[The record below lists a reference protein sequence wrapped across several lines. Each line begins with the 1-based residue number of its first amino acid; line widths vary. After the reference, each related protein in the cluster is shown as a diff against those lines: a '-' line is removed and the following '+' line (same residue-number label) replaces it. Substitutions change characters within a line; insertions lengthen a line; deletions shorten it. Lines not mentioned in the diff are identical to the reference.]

1 MSDHLADALLQ
12 RDDRSIELLYFG
24 QTRKDDLITH
34 GGLSSLFIELSDLG
48 HELGVAL
55 PPADA
60 PFDALRPDQARR
72 KSRIGKDDARTCA
85 MHILVHA
92 VHLKRMRVGDT
103 ARGRMFH
110 NRQGLEFL
118 DLLIRKLLI
127 VPHMVFPVS
136 VLASAYADLEFFRTV
151 LRRHRPSDA
160 CIPFDNLPYHTLFG
174 REIRRTGK
182 PLPPISKPVPLNP
195 LTYP

>member
-60 PFDALRPDQARR
+60 TFDALRPDQARR
-72 KSRIGKDDARTCA
+72 KSRIGKDDARPCA

-151 LRRHRPSDA
+151 LRRRRPSDA
-160 CIPFDNLPYHTLFG
+160 CIPFDNLPHYTLFG
-174 REIRRTGK
+174 QEIRRTGK
-182 PLPPISKPVPLNP
+182 PLPL
-195 LTYP
+195 

>member
-1 MSDHLADALLQ
+1 
-12 RDDRSIELLYFG
+12 
-24 QTRKDDLITH
+24 
-34 GGLSSLFIELSDLG
+34 
-48 HELGVAL
+48 
-55 PPADA
+55 
-60 PFDALRPDQARR
+60 
-72 KSRIGKDDARTCA
+72 

-151 LRRHRPSDA
+151 LRRRRPSDA
-160 CIPFDNLPYHTLFG
+160 CIPFDNLPHYTLFG
-174 REIRRTGK
+174 QEIRRTGK
-182 PLPPISKPVPLNP
+182 PLPL
-195 LTYP
+195 